1 MRRMAGEGARIP
13 IYEELVRERGDAV
26 AAAQTAAERTQ
37 LQAAQLL
44 GRQQADRPHPGAG
57 EPAD

>member
-26 AAAQTAAERTQ
+26 AAAQTAAERIE
-37 LQAAQLL
+37 LQAARLL
-44 GRQQADRPHPGAG
+44 GRQQTDRPHAGVG